1 MFGIHDRIHYNAA
14 QEKTEL
20 SARKKT
26 NKQDAFIVIATR
38 SNSSW
43 EVI

>member
-20 SARKKT
+20 STIHREKT

-38 SNSSW
+38 SNSS
-43 EVI
+43 